1 MIMERK
7 IEVGTEIRRKI
18 CKMFGVT
25 SKTVS
30 NALTYA
36 GTRGESDTAKRI
48 RKVALENGGR
58 RMVYCPECET
68 LFDSEGNLRQTFPN
82 GAVLLLDKRSGTGIV
97 TFNGKEIVKYGRV
110 MMSELEDI
118 QKEAARLR

>member
-1 MIMERK
+1 MERK

-18 CKMFGVT
+18 SKMFGVT

-68 LFDSEGNLRQTFPN
+68 LFDSEGNLKQTFPN
-82 GAVLLLDKRSGTGIV
+82 GAVLVINKQSGVGV
-97 TFNGKEIVKYGRV
+97 VSFRGKDVAKYGSV
-110 MMSELEDI
+110 MVSDLEGI
-118 QKEAARLR
+118 QKEAAGLR